1 MNLGSGSSNSQQSQ
15 KSFQPSFGESGNST
29 PRGDHEEEQKRCHTA
44 QFQDKNVKTRDIQS
58 SIFEIEICSRNLD
71 HIQDKK
77 SSIDSVV
84 IPCELQVAKKPV
96 FSEEAKG
103 LYNLS
108 EKRDE
113 DSDVRTGQEIEEI
126 LVKEVQTPSKR
137 GIEINLSSQGSAERS
152 HQNSGSSSSVH
163 QFKQRLSKLKK
174 PSKIL

>member
-1 MNLGSGSSNSQQSQ
+1 
-15 KSFQPSFGESGNST
+15 
-29 PRGDHEEEQKRCHTA
+29 
-44 QFQDKNVKTRDIQS
+44 
-58 SIFEIEICSRNLD
+58 LD

-108 EKRDE
+108 EKSDE

-152 HQNSGSSSSVH
+152 SSSVH

-174 PSKIL
+174 PSKIV